1 MAEETGKQSELT
13 EKIDELEA
21 LLIEHREPADPG
33 PSRVV
38 HTDTGRPVRT

>member
-21 LLIEHREPADPG
+21 LLIEHRDMMFQEHIGLPLNFLSEPAG
-33 PSRVV
+33 
-38 HTDTGRPVRT
+38 